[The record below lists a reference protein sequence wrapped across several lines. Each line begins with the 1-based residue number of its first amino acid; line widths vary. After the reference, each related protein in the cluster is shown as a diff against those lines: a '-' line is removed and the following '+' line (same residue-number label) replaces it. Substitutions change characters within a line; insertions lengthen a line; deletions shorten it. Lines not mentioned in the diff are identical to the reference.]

1 MFLLT
6 DTLVFTPNENQHR
19 ALVSFFYKTIL
30 IACLLLAVLIPGVS
44 WAQEGLPL
52 VTVTSNGDSQ
62 EYSASLQILILLT
75 AMSFIPAALLMMTA
89 FTRIIIVLAILR
101 QAMGLQQTPPNQV
114 LLGIALALTLLIM
127 QPLFEVLYSQAVM
140 PYLDESM
147 PLLEALQQAS
157 IPVKNFMMRQT
168 RDSDLDLFYQIANV
182 TVPTNL
188 NETPFSV
195 AIPAFVTSELK
206 TAFQIGFI
214 IYIPFLVID
223 LVVASIL
230 MAMGMIMLSP
240 QMISLPFK
248 LMLFVLVDGWVMLM
262 GTLASSFF

>member
-1 MFLLT
+1 MSSATVFA
-6 DTLVFTPNENQHR
+6 DT
-19 ALVSFFYKTIL
+19 
-30 IACLLLAVLIPGVS
+30 
-44 WAQEGLPL
+44 GLPL
-52 VTVTSNGDSQ
+52 LTVTSDGASQ

-75 AMSFIPAALLMMTA
+75 ALSFIPAALLMMTC

-101 QAMGLQQTPPNQV
+101 QGLGLQQTPPNQV
-114 LLGIALALTLLIM
+114 LLGITLALTILIM
-127 QPLFEVLYSQAVM
+127 TPLYESIYTVAVA
-140 PYLDESM
+140 PYLEDGMS
-147 PLLEALQQAS
+147 LINALKEAS
-157 IPVKNFMMRQT
+157 VPVKDFMLRQT
-168 RDSDLDLFYQIANV
+168 RDTDLELFYQIANKP
-182 TVPTNL
+182 VPANL
-188 NETPFSV
+188 SDTPLTV

-223 LVVASIL
+223 LVVASVL

-248 LMLFVLVDGWVMLM
+248 LMLFVLVDGWRMIM

>member
-1 MFLLT
+1 MAENLYKGKLPVAVFSLL
-6 DTLVFTPNENQHR
+6 
-19 ALVSFFYKTIL
+19 I
-30 IACLLLAVLIPGVS
+30 LLLAPSLSFAVD
-44 WAQEGLPL
+44 GLPL
-52 VTVTSNGDSQ
+52 VTVINNGDSQ

-114 LLGIALALTLLIM
+114 LLGIALALTLLVM
-127 QPLFEVLYSQAVM
+127 HPLFELIYAQAVQ
-140 PYLDESM
+140 PYLDEQLTLM
-147 PLLEALQQAS
+147 DALKQAS
-157 IPVKNFMMRQT
+157 IPVKEFMLRQT
-168 RDSDLDLFYQIANV
+168 RDADLELFYNIANLPAA
-182 TVPTNL
+182 THLTD
-188 NETPFSV
+188 TPFSV
-195 AIPAFVTSELK
+195 AVPAFVTSELK

-223 LVVASIL
+223 LVVASVL

-248 LMLFVLVDGWVMLM
+248 LMLFVLVDGWVMIM
-262 GTLASSFF
+262 GSLASSFF

>member
-1 MFLLT
+1 MKLLHAFSRYLT
-6 DTLVFTPNENQHR
+6 RP
-19 ALVSFFYKTIL
+19 A
-30 IACLLLAVLIPGVS
+30 AAVLSLAILMSSATVF
-44 WAQEGLPL
+44 ADTGLPL
-52 VTVTSNGDSQ
+52 LTVTSDGASQ

-75 AMSFIPAALLMMTA
+75 ALSFIPAALLMMTC

-101 QAMGLQQTPPNQV
+101 QGLGLQQTPPNQV
-114 LLGIALALTLLIM
+114 LLGITLALTILIM
-127 QPLFEVLYSQAVM
+127 TPLYESIYTVAVA
-140 PYLDESM
+140 PYLEDGMS
-147 PLLEALQQAS
+147 LINALKEAS
-157 IPVKNFMMRQT
+157 VPVKDFMLRQT
-168 RDSDLDLFYQIANV
+168 RDTDLELFYQIANKP
-182 TVPTNL
+182 VPANL
-188 NETPFSV
+188 SDTPLTV

-223 LVVASIL
+223 LVVASVL

-248 LMLFVLVDGWVMLM
+248 LMLFVLVDGWRMIM

>member
-1 MFLLT
+1 MFRFFFLVLLI
-6 DTLVFTPNENQHR
+6 LPS
-19 ALVSFFYKTIL
+19 LSF
-30 IACLLLAVLIPGVS
+30 
-44 WAQEGLPL
+44 AQDGLPL

-75 AMSFIPAALLMMTA
+75 TMSFIPAALLMMTA

-114 LLGIALALTLLIM
+114 LLGIALALTLLVM
-127 QPLFEVLYSQAVM
+127 HPLFELIYAQAVQ
-140 PYLDESM
+140 PYLDEQL
-147 PLLEALQQAS
+147 PLLDALKQAA
-157 IPVKNFMMRQT
+157 IPIKEFMLRQT
-168 RDSDLDLFYQIANV
+168 RDTDLELFYNIADL
-182 TVPTNL
+182 PAATNL
-188 NETPFSV
+188 NDTPFSV
-195 AIPAFVTSELK
+195 AVPAFVTSELK

-223 LVVASIL
+223 LVVASVL

-248 LMLFVLVDGWVMLM
+248 LMLFVLVDGWVMIM
-262 GTLASSFF
+262 GSLASSFF

>member
-1 MFLLT
+1 MLRFYLLV
-6 DTLVFTPNENQHR
+6 LLMLPSW
-19 ALVSFFYKTIL
+19 SFAID
-30 IACLLLAVLIPGVS
+30 
-44 WAQEGLPL
+44 GLPL
-52 VTVTSNGDSQ
+52 ITVTSNGDSQ

-101 QAMGLQQTPPNQV
+101 QAIGLQQTPPNQV
-114 LLGIALALTLLIM
+114 LLGIALALTLLVM
-127 QPLFEVLYSQAVM
+127 QPLFELIYAQAVQ
-140 PYLDESM
+140 PYLDDQM
-147 PLLEALQQAS
+147 PLMEALRQAA
-157 IPVKNFMMRQT
+157 IPVKEFMLRQT
-168 RDSDLDLFYQIANV
+168 READLELFYNIANLRAA
-182 TVPTNL
+182 TNL
-188 NETPFSV
+188 TDTPFSV
-195 AIPAFVTSELK
+195 AVPAFVTSELK

-248 LMLFVLVDGWVMLM
+248 LMLFVLVDGWVMIM
-262 GTLASSFF
+262 GSLASSFF

>member
-1 MFLLT
+1 MFRISL
-6 DTLVFTPNENQHR
+6 LVFLILP
-19 ALVSFFYKTIL
+19 SFSF
-30 IACLLLAVLIPGVS
+30 AVD
-44 WAQEGLPL
+44 GLPL
-52 VTVTSNGDSQ
+52 VTVTSNGNSQ

-114 LLGIALALTLLIM
+114 LLGIALALTLLVM
-127 QPLFEVLYSQAVM
+127 HPLFELIYAQAVQ
-140 PYLDESM
+140 PYLDDQM
-147 PLLEALQQAS
+147 PLMEALKQAS
-157 IPVKNFMMRQT
+157 IPVKEFMLRQT
-168 RDSDLDLFYQIANV
+168 RDSDLELFYNIASQ
-182 TVPTNL
+182 PAATNL
-188 NETPFSV
+188 VDTPF
-195 AIPAFVTSELK
+195 AIAVPAFVTSELK

-223 LVVASIL
+223 LVVASVL

-248 LMLFVLVDGWVMLM
+248 LMLFVLVDGWVMIM
-262 GTLASSFF
+262 GSLASSFF